1 MRKPPALVVIC
12 LVALLAACQTSD
24 PGHLTGEIAGY
35 SYTVPIQDEGDWETA
50 RPEPRHLS
58 VARLEDGVRAIMRGE
73 YPNIHSILV
82 ASHGMLVFEEYFPG
96 YAFHGGWT
104 DFDCATSHTLQSA
117 TKSLAALVVGISVD
131 QGHIHDID
139 SSVLTWYPE
148 YDRPDRAQ
156 KETITV
162 RDLLTMRSGLEWNEW
177 SVSPFSRFN
186 DLNRFYRN
194 RRPIEFL
201 LRKDLV
207 DEPGTAFSYNTGST
221 NLLGDLVYQSTGQKF
236 DEYADQYFFRP
247 LGIDNVQWESGH
259 PDMIVTGAGLKLRP
273 RDFLRIG
280 QLVLRNGIWG
290 GTQVIPEAWL
300 TQALYPSV
308 SLDVAPDIG
317 FRTDYGFLWW
327 LPSVMHPE
335 SQTVLRPYGAAGWGG
350 QYLIVYPEQEIVVV
364 MTGGNYETEDASAQW
379 HNDYFLPAIVVGSQ

>member
-1 MRKPPALVVIC
+1 MRKPPSMVVIC

-24 PGHLTGEIAGY
+24 RGHLPGEIAGY
-35 SYTVPIQDEGDWETA
+35 SYTVTVEDEDGWDTA
-50 RPEPRHLS
+50 SPEPQHLS

-82 ASHGMLVFEEYFPG
+82 ASHGKLVFEEYFPG
-96 YAFHGGWT
+96 YTFRGEWT
-104 DFDCATSHTLQSA
+104 DFDYATSHTLQSA
-117 TKSLAALVVGISVD
+117 TKSLTALVIGIAVD
-131 QGHIHDID
+131 QGHIDDID

-162 RDLLTMRSGLEWNEW
+162 RDLLTMQSGLDWNEW
-177 SVSPFSRFN
+177 SFSLFSRFN
-186 DLNRFYRN
+186 DLNRFYRS
-194 RRPIEFL
+194 RQPIEFL

-207 DEPGTAFSYNTGST
+207 DEPGTAFSYNTGGT
-221 NLLGDLVYQSTGQKF
+221 NLLGDLIHRSTGQTF

-247 LGIDNVQWESGH
+247 LGIDNVQWESVH
-259 PDMIVTGAGLKLRP
+259 PDVIVTGAGLRVRP

-280 QLVLRNGIWG
+280 QLVLQNGTWE
-290 GTQVIPEAWL
+290 GTQVIPEEWL
-300 TQALYPSV
+300 IQALYPSV
-308 SLDVAPDIG
+308 SLDLVPDIG

-327 LPSVMHPE
+327 LPSVIHPE
-335 SQTVLRPYGAAGWGG
+335 SQTVLRSYGAAGWGG
-350 QYLIVYPEQEIVVV
+350 QYLIVYPEQELVVV

-379 HNDYFLPAIVVGSQ
+379 HNDYFLPAIVVDSQ